1 MEIKNSH
8 ILLIESSLNE
18 LHKIITEKDAKNM
31 HLQKDNE
38 YLKESITTNKYEFE
52 SITDEN
58 EKLKKQIKILYET
71 QHELKQTIQEKD
83 IELKN
88 IENIK
93 RQTEKLIQS
102 RNDSVIHSLEE
113 KIYTISEES
122 KQKDIRIKDLQSSNE
137 HLKNIIE
144 INNTDIEALR
154 YDNSIL
160 KKQIKSL
167 KESNIHK
174 DELLKREEYRH
185 LSKHIGTRF
194 EDYNFSKELNNPALE
209 KLEQKLKESKQNNTK
224 MDIIED
230 DNIRES
236 EEDLLRKSL
245 GF

>member
-18 LHKIITEKDAKNM
+18 LHKIITDKDAKNM
-31 HLQKDNE
+31 QLQKDNE
-38 YLKESITTNKYEFE
+38 YLKESLTHNKYEFE
-52 SITDEN
+52 SIIDEN
-58 EKLKKQIKILYET
+58 EKLKKQIKTLYEA

-83 IELKN
+83 RELKN

-113 KIYTISEES
+113 KIYTINEES
-122 KQKDIRIKDLQSSNE
+122 KQKDLRIKELQNSNE
-137 HLKNIIE
+137 HLSNIIE

-154 YDNSIL
+154 YDNSVL

-194 EDYNFSKELNNPALE
+194 EDYNFTKELKNPALE
-209 KLEQKLKESKQNNTK
+209 KLEQKLKESQHTSKK
-224 MDIIED
+224 ESDKD
-230 DNIRES
+230 DNIKRES